1 MRPRPKIIQVNLSSV
16 ASLTIAL
23 FALIFSLCY
32 EDPNYASSSLL
43 FSTYWW
49 APVFAF
55 IALADCA
62 VEKFGD
68 PSRKSYMILAFL
80 VSTAEF
86 FFLLFCMV
94 EYYLIDQTSGGLYL
108 APRIGA
114 SFALFFLAV
123 VSLIFKVLR
132 VRKSPLLTDP
142 LVYPSLLG
150 LVAGLGLVAFA
161 LAVWSID
168 VSQDRSWGAEFYP
181 VFIGLLAGVAH
192 IADSIYVFQSKEKP
206 FEEKE
211 LFNRMVISLVG
222 SGAGLVAIFLAV
234 GFYDSSLLSWILFFW
249 TLFCSIG
256 ICLLSLSAGAYYAY
270 ASYRLKN

>member
-32 EDPNYASSSLL
+32 ENPNYASSSLL
-43 FSTYWW
+43 FSTFWW
-49 APVFAF
+49 APAFAF
-55 IALADCA
+55 AALADCA
-62 VEKFGD
+62 VEKFAAPD
-68 PSRKSYMILAFL
+68 HKSYMILSFL
-80 VSTAEF
+80 VSTVEF

-94 EYYLIDQTSGGLYL
+94 QYYLIDQTSGGLYL

-114 SFALFFLAV
+114 SLALLFLAA

-132 VRKSPLLTDP
+132 VRKSPLLSDP

-150 LVAGLGLVAFA
+150 LIAGLGLVAFA

-168 VSQDRSWGAEFYP
+168 VSQNHGWGAEFYP
-181 VFIGLLAGVAH
+181 VFIGFLAGIAH
-192 IADSIYVFQSKEKP
+192 IADSIYVLQSKEKP
-206 FEEKE
+206 LEEKE
-211 LFNRMVISLVG
+211 LLNRMVISFVG
-222 SGAGLVAIFLAV
+222 AGAGLVAIFMAI

-249 TLFCSIG
+249 TLFCSVG
-256 ICLLSLSAGAYYAY
+256 ICLLSLSVGAYYAY
-270 ASYRLKN
+270 VNYRLKN